1 MKNIKTDKLEQ
12 FVMDNRQDFDLFDPP
27 AGMFQKITA
36 ELEKKQER
44 KIQPLF
50 YLRRIAAVIII
61 LLAIYAVVDIAGG
74 MLKTTSQLA
83 QKPASVR
90 SELNEALYYYTAK
103 IDDKRVEL
111 ETQAA
116 EYPEILQE
124 IKREF
129 MQLDEEY
136 RRLESDLKEN
146 VSNEMVIEAMIKTA
160 KVKLDILEK
169 MHKQMQRIDDKNI
182 EQHEEIQL

>member
-1 MKNIKTDKLEQ
+1 MKNNKTDKLEQ
-12 FVMDNRQDFDLFDPP
+12 FVLDNRQDFDLFDPP
-27 AGMFQKITA
+27 AGMFLKITA
-36 ELEKKQER
+36 ELEKKQKR
-44 KIQPLF
+44 KIQALF
-50 YLRRIAAVIII
+50 YLRRIAAVMII
-61 LLAIYAVVDIAGG
+61 LLAIYAVADIAGG
-74 MLKTTSQLA
+74 IMNTTNHLA
-83 QKPASVR
+83 QKPESAR

-111 ETQAA
+111 EAQAA

-129 MQLDEEY
+129 TQLDEEY
-136 RRLESDLKEN
+136 RSLENDLKED

-160 KVKLDILEK
+160 KIKLDILEK

-182 EQHEEIQL
+182 KQHEEIQL